1 MASEFSLMDYVI
13 SDKDFALFSKLV
25 YDKTGIN
32 LAQGNKKQLLQSRVN
47 KVLRKRNIATYRDY
61 YDIVKN
67 DETGRELE
75 EFINLISTNVTQF
88 FREEKHFDFLKE
100 VWFKDFDFKHSQH
113 VKIWC
118 SASSTGE
125 EPYTIA
131 ITMQE
136 LLGDKYGYDIFAS
149 DIDTTVLQRAAKG
162 VYPVSS
168 VEKMDK
174 HLVKKY
180 FQEGKNDA
188 AGYVKVKDILK
199 KHVKYQRLNLI
210 EPFRLPTTYDIVF
223 CRNVMIYFD
232 TPTKQS
238 IVYKF
243 FDVMNNGAYLMI
255 GHSES
260 LNGFKHPF
268 KYVQPATYRKE

>member
-1 MASEFSLMDYVI
+1 MADFSMMDYVI

-47 KVLRKRNIATYRDY
+47 KVLRARNIQSYNDY
-61 YDIVKN
+61 YHIVR
-67 DETGRELE
+67 DDTTGRELE
-75 EFINLISTNVTQF
+75 DFINLISTNVTHF
-88 FREEKHFDFLKE
+88 FREEKHFEFMRTQ
-100 VWFKDFDFKHSQH
+100 WYPNFDFKHSSS

-131 ITMQE
+131 ITMNE
-136 LLGDKYGYDIFAS
+136 LVGDRYPYEIFAS
-149 DIDTTVLQRAAKG
+149 DIDTKCLQRAAKA
-162 VYPVSS
+162 VYPISS

-174 HLVKKY
+174 NLVKKY
-180 FQEGKNDA
+180 FQEGKNEA
-188 AGYVKVKDILK
+188 KGYVKVKDSLK
-199 KHVKYQRLNLI
+199 KHVKYSRVNLI

-232 TPTKQS
+232 TPTKS
-238 IVYKF
+238 NIVHKF
-243 FDVMNNGAYLMI
+243 FDVMNQGAYLMI

-268 KYVQPATYRKE
+268 KYIQPATYRKER